1 MKIHSAI
8 LEQVSWCRGLQLIRE
23 LIKNIVVNGLCQLQ
37 VEGWG
42 TVYGGQWSTWNQG
55 CVRGFISFS
64 LQNGRILAFL
74 GIR

>member
-8 LEQVSWCRGLQLIRE
+8 LEQVFWCRGLQLI
-23 LIKNIVVNGLCQLQ
+23 KNIVLNVLCQLQ
-37 VEGWG
+37 VDGWG
-42 TVYGGQWSTWNQG
+42 THYVGQWSTWNQG
-55 CVRGFISFS
+55 CVRGFISVS